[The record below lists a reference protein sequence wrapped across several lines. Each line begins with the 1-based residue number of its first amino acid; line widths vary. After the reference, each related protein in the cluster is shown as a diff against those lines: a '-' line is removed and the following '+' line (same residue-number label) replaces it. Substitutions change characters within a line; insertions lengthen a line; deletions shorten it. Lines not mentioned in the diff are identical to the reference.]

1 MQGCRKSTWG
11 RKSVPETILALEGV
25 VAVYGFSRVLQG
37 VSLAVERGK
46 VIALL
51 GRNGAGKTTTLR
63 SIMGLVTVQ
72 SGRISFEGVELCGK
86 PSFEIARLGIGYVPD
101 DRRIFPDLSVEGNL
115 ALAGRH
121 SPRGGGGFWNL
132 STVYELFPPLREF
145 RARKGSVLS
154 GGEQKMLALGRA
166 LMGNPKLL
174 MLDEP
179 SEGLSPLIL
188 RGLVEAIQKVGA
200 EGMTILIADQ
210 NLKFAR
216 RLTDYAYIVEN
227 GTIRHQGAM
236 KELWEDSEI
245 VRKYLAV

>member
-1 MQGCRKSTWG
+1 
-11 RKSVPETILALEGV
+11 VPETILALQAV

-37 VSLAVERGK
+37 VSLAVERGRI
-46 VIALL
+46 VALL

-63 SIMGLVTVQ
+63 SVMGLVAVP
-72 SGRISFEGVELCGK
+72 SGSIGFDGVELRGMPTFK
-86 PSFEIARLGIGYVPD
+86 IAQLGIGYVPD
-101 DRRIFPDLSVEGNL
+101 DRRIFPDLSVERNL
-115 ALAGRH
+115 AIGARHVPRRAG
-121 SPRGGGGFWNL
+121 GYWNL
-132 STVYELFPPLREF
+132 DTVYQLFPPLHEF
-145 RARKGSVLS
+145 RTRKGAVLS

-188 RGLVEAIQKVGA
+188 SGLVEAIQKVGA

-210 NLKFAR
+210 NFKFAR
-216 RLTDYAYIVEN
+216 RLAEYAYIVEN
-227 GTIRHQGAM
+227 GIIRHQGAM
-236 KELWEDSEI
+236 EEFLEDGET

>member
-1 MQGCRKSTWG
+1 M
-11 RKSVPETILALEGV
+11 PETILALQAV

-37 VSLAVERGK
+37 VSLAVERGRI
-46 VIALL
+46 VALL

-63 SIMGLVTVQ
+63 SVMGLVAVP
-72 SGRISFEGVELCGK
+72 SGSIGFDGVELRGMPTFK
-86 PSFEIARLGIGYVPD
+86 IAQLGIGYVPD
-101 DRRIFPDLSVEGNL
+101 DRRIFPDLSVERNL
-115 ALAGRH
+115 AIGARHVPRRAG
-121 SPRGGGGFWNL
+121 GYWNL
-132 STVYELFPPLREF
+132 DTVYRLFPPLHEF
-145 RARKGSVLS
+145 RTRKGAVLS

-188 RGLVEAIQKVGA
+188 SGLVEAIQKVGA

-210 NLKFAR
+210 NFKFAR
-216 RLTDYAYIVEN
+216 RLAEYAYIVEN
-227 GTIRHQGAM
+227 GIIRHQGAM
-236 KELWEDSEI
+236 EEFPEDGET

>member
-1 MQGCRKSTWG
+1 LDK
-11 RKSVPETILALEGV
+11 V

-37 VSLAVERGK
+37 ISLAVERGK
-46 VIALL
+46 VTALL

-63 SIMGLVTVQ
+63 SVMGLVSVQ
-72 SGRISFEGVELCGK
+72 SGRIGFEGVELRGK

-121 SPRGGGGFWNL
+121 SSRGGGLWNL

-145 RARKGSVLS
+145 RTRKGSVLS

-179 SEGLSPLIL
+179 SEGLSPLIQ
-188 RGLVEAIQKVGA
+188 RSLVAAIQKVGA

-210 NLKFAR
+210 NLKFAQ
-216 RLTDYAYIVEN
+216 RLSDYAYIVEN
-227 GTIRHQGAM
+227 GNIRHQGAM
-236 KELWEDSEI
+236 KALEDDGEI

>member
-1 MQGCRKSTWG
+1 VTE
-11 RKSVPETILALEGV
+11 PILALEEV

-37 VSLAVERGK
+37 VSLAAERGRI
-46 VIALL
+46 VALL

-63 SIMGLVTVQ
+63 SVMGLVAVPF
-72 SGRISFEGVELCGK
+72 GRIIFDGVELRGR
-86 PSFEIARLGIGYVPD
+86 PTFEIAQLGIGYVPD
-101 DRRIFPDLSVEGNL
+101 DRRIFPDLSVERNL
-115 ALAGRH
+115 ALGARH
-121 SPRGGGGFWNL
+121 SPRGGIGYWNL
-132 STVYELFPPLREF
+132 NRVYELFPPLHALRT
-145 RARKGSVLS
+145 RKGAVLS

-188 RGLVEAIQKVGA
+188 SGLVEAIKKVGT

-216 RLTDYAYIVEN
+216 RLADYAYIVEN
-227 GTIRHQGAM
+227 GIIRHKGPM
-236 KELWEDSEI
+236 LELLANGET
-245 VRKYLAV
+245 VRRYLAV

>member
-1 MQGCRKSTWG
+1 M
-11 RKSVPETILALEGV
+11 PDPILVLEGV

-37 VSLAVERGK
+37 VSLAVERGRI
-46 VIALL
+46 VALL

-63 SIMGLVTVQ
+63 SVMGLVAVQ
-72 SGRISFEGVELCGK
+72 SGRIGFNGVELRGR
-86 PSFEIARLGIGYVPD
+86 PTFEIAQLGIGYVPD
-101 DRRIFPDLSVEGNL
+101 DRRIFPNLSVERNL
-115 ALAGRH
+115 ALARRH
-121 SPRGGGGFWNL
+121 SPRGAGGYWNL
-132 STVYELFPPLREF
+132 DTVYELFPPLRKF
-145 RARKGSVLS
+145 RTRKGAVLS

-166 LMGNPKLL
+166 LMGNPQLL

-188 RGLVEAIQKVGA
+188 SGLLEAIQKVGA

-216 RLTDYAYIVEN
+216 RLADYAYIVEN
-227 GTIRHQGAM
+227 GIIRHQGAM
-236 KELWEDSEI
+236 VELLADGET

>member
-1 MQGCRKSTWG
+1 VILEVERIITAYG
-11 RKSVPETILALEGV
+11 RSE
-25 VAVYGFSRVLQG
+25 VLRD
-37 VSLAVERGK
+37 VSLRVAHGEIVC
-46 VIALL
+46 LL

-63 SIMGLVTVQ
+63 SVMGLVAVP
-72 SGRISFEGVELCGK
+72 SGRIGFDGIELRGM
-86 PSFEIARLGIGYVPD
+86 PTFEIARLGVGYVPD
-101 DRRIFPDLSVEGNL
+101 DRRIFPDLSVERNL
-115 ALAGRH
+115 ALAARH
-121 SPRGGGGFWNL
+121 SRRGAGGYWNL
-132 STVYELFPPLREF
+132 DTVYGLFPPLSEYRT
-145 RARKGSVLS
+145 RKGSVLS

-216 RLTDYAYIVEN
+216 RLADYAYIVEN
-227 GTIRHQGAM
+227 GIIRHQGAM
-236 KELWEDSEI
+236 KELLEDGET

>member
-1 MQGCRKSTWG
+1 
-11 RKSVPETILALEGV
+11 VPETILALEGV

-37 VSLAVERGK
+37 VSLAVERGRI
-46 VIALL
+46 VALL

-63 SIMGLVTVQ
+63 SVMGLVEVS
-72 SGRISFEGVELCGK
+72 SGSIRFDGIELRGMPTFK
-86 PSFEIARLGIGYVPD
+86 IAQLGIGYVPD
-101 DRRIFPDLSVEGNL
+101 DRRIFPDLSVERNL
-115 ALAGRH
+115 ALGARH
-121 SPRGGGGFWNL
+121 SPRSGEGHWNL
-132 STVYELFPPLREF
+132 DTVYELFPPLRAY
-145 RARKGSVLS
+145 RMRRGAVLS

-188 RGLVEAIQKVGA
+188 GGLVQAIQKVGA

-216 RLTDYAYIVEN
+216 RLADYAYIVEN
-227 GTIRHQGAM
+227 GTIRHHGLM
-236 KELWEDSEI
+236 KEFLEDSET
-245 VRKYLAV
+245 VHKYLAV

>member
-1 MQGCRKSTWG
+1 M
-11 RKSVPETILALEGV
+11 PETILTLEGV

-37 VSLAVERGK
+37 VSLAVERGR
-46 VIALL
+46 VVALL

-63 SIMGLVTVQ
+63 SVMGLVAVP
-72 SGRISFEGVELCGK
+72 SGRIGFDGVELRGM
-86 PSFEIARLGIGYVPD
+86 PTFEIARLGIGYVPD
-101 DRRIFPDLSVEGNL
+101 DRRIFPDLSVERNL
-115 ALAGRH
+115 ALAARH
-121 SPRGGGGFWNL
+121 SPRGAGGYWNL
-132 STVYELFPPLREF
+132 DTVYGLFPPLSEYRT
-145 RARKGSVLS
+145 RKGSVLS
-154 GGEQKMLALGRA
+154 GGEQKMLAIGRA

-188 RGLVEAIQKVGA
+188 QGLVGAIRKVGA

-216 RLTDYAYIVEN
+216 RLADYAYIVEN
-227 GTIRHQGAM
+227 GIIRHQGAM
-236 KELWEDSEI
+236 EGLLEDGET